1 MDKVQVVK
9 TAPLF
14 VGLTEHD
21 WESVA
26 NILSERCYPKYGYVF
41 FEGDL
46 PEALYIIW
54 MGQVK
59 LMRHSEEGRD
69 IVLEVLGSG
78 RMFGELAIF
87 DGSPYSSTAQTME
100 PTVLVSIS
108 RHDYLD
114 MLQRYPVTSLAVIAE
129 LTRRLRSAMDL
140 VHSLAVE
147 RVEQRIARLL
157 LKLAAASGRS
167 GDDGTVIEMPLTR
180 QDIADMT
187 GTTVETA
194 IRVLS
199 RFRRMS
205 WVTTRRG
212 RVIVTEPQALHK
224 LANGGG

>member
-21 WESVA
+21 WKSVA
-26 NILSERCYPKYGYVF
+26 V
-41 FEGDL
+41 
-46 PEALYIIW
+46 
-54 MGQVK
+54 
-59 LMRHSEEGRD
+59 
-69 IVLEVLGSG
+69 
-78 RMFGELAIF
+78 F
-87 DGSPYSSTAQTME
+87 DGTPYSSTAQTME
-100 PTVLVSIS
+100 PTALVYIS
-108 RHDYLD
+108 RHDYIKLLEHYSVVS
-114 MLQRYPVTSLAVIAE
+114 MAVIAE

-140 VHSLAVE
+140 VRSLAVE

-157 LKLAAASGRS
+157 LKLAAANGKD
-167 GDDGTVIEMPLTR
+167 GDDGMVIEMPLTR

-199 RFRRMS
+199 RFRRMG

-212 RVIVTEPQALHK
+212 RVIITEAGALRD
-224 LANGGG
+224 LANSR